1 MIKPLAVLVPT
12 RNKTQMDSRPGT
24 YALLLQ
30 SNTNT
35 AAQIGRWGE
44 LDICQGYYVY
54 VGSAFGPGGVL
65 ARVSRHCR
73 DTKSK
78 HWHIDY
84 LRDFTSLTSVW
95 YSHSPTRLEHTWAR
109 AMAKMRQMTPIQGF
123 GCSDCRCETHLF
135 FTTKK
140 PKLATFARNIGGSV
154 KYWSCERID

>member
-1 MIKPLAVLVPT
+1 
-12 RNKTQMDSRPGT
+12 MDSTPGT

-73 DTKSK
+73 
-78 HWHIDY
+78 IDY
-84 LRDFTSLTSVW
+84 LRDFTCLTSVW
-95 YSHSPTRLEHTWAR
+95 YSHSPTRLEHIWAQ

-123 GCSDCRCETHLF
+123 GCSDCNCEAHLF
-135 FTTKK
+135 FATKE
-140 PKLATFARNIGGSV
+140 PKLATFARNVGSSV
-154 KYWSCERID
+154 KSWSCERID